1 VSVGAYPLAALAHLV
16 LAVLVTGYALFWS
29 IMALAL
35 RRVCSPAETET
46 HLATVAAARWPHV
59 VVPWR
64 LRLPLRLLGWLLL
77 AAATGS
83 GLLVGALG
91 GPRELGLPFWL
102 KLAAVIAVLAL
113 HASLARRPRPVPA
126 WLGLPLVLLV
136 LVLSVPLVR

>member
-1 VSVGAYPLAALAHLV
+1 MGAYPLAALAHLV
-16 LAVLVTGYALFWS
+16 LAVLVTGYALFWA

-35 RRVCSPAETET
+35 RRSPRAAESEAL
-46 HLATVAAARWPHV
+46 LATVAAARWPHV
-59 VVPWR
+59 VVPWH
-64 LRLPLRLLGWLLL
+64 LRLPLPLLGWLLL
-77 AAATGS
+77 AAAIAS

-91 GPRELGLPFWL
+91 GPRELGLAFWL